1 MRIFEEESTL
11 VINWSEILR
20 QAFFYLLDLIK
31 HNPSILMFLLVTIA
45 LSVVLKIKSGAS
57 YIGARGEQLTE
68 RELKLVNLF
77 GRKGKTLRNLYLP
90 KDDGGTSEID
100 IVYITQKGIFVF
112 ESKNYSG
119 WIFGDEKS
127 QYWTTTL
134 PNGTKN
140 RFYNPIKQNSSH
152 IKWLQKYVGEEVP
165 LFSIIVF
172 SERSEL
178 KRIRVESSDVKV
190 IKRDRT
196 YATVREIWEKHAD
209 ILTDTEQLYEK
220 LKPLTDVDAALKMAH
235 IDNIKKK
242 YSTS

>member
-1 MRIFEEESTL
+1 M
-11 VINWSEILR
+11 INWSEILR

-127 QYWTTTL
+127 QYWTRTL